1 MPFFIITNI
10 LIITITSRAG
20 QAGGGSFKKQGEPE
34 NPKDKPDT
42 CKPILNERL
51 MSCVQFVIWVSLV
64 LKYVNSCK
72 PGCKSKDPAAP
83 CTFGHFLL
91 QALSCR
97 TIVMNA
103 KRLPAGNACNKL
115 PGALK
120 RLVERWFVY
129 REIPQVDDINKGN
142 ASVLFSLLCLCG
154 PPLPPS
160 FLKVHSFYGL
170 FEEPPWSMHYKML
183 NICSLQNAFLASS
196 RGHFIEAV
204 WGHFLL
210 QNALLECFFCNHRKA
225 FYRWRRCSLRY
236 LTSQLVSHFV
246 VTCRFRI
253 IIYHNPG
260 RSIL

>member
-1 MPFFIITNI
+1 MLEYARNV
-10 LIITITSRAG
+10 
-20 QAGGGSFKKQGEPE
+20 QAGKQGEPE

-97 TIVMNA
+97 ASVTNA

-154 PPLPPS
+154 LPLPPS

-170 FEEPPWSMHYKML
+170 FEELFH
-183 NICSLQNAFLASS
+183 NS
-196 RGHFIEAV
+196 RV
-204 WGHFLL
+204 
-210 QNALLECFFCNHRKA
+210 
-225 FYRWRRCSLRY
+225 
-236 LTSQLVSHFV
+236 
-246 VTCRFRI
+246 
-253 IIYHNPG
+253 P
-260 RSIL
+260 

>member
-1 MPFFIITNI
+1 
-10 LIITITSRAG
+10 
-20 QAGGGSFKKQGEPE
+20 
-34 NPKDKPDT
+34 
-42 CKPILNERL
+42 

-83 CTFGHFLL
+83 CTFGHFLQ

-154 PPLPPS
+154 LPLPPLS
-160 FLKVHSFYGL
+160 KMSYSGNLPPSLCRFFLH
-170 FEEPPWSMHYKML
+170 HTCQQ
-183 NICSLQNAFLASS
+183 NLQQSVTPLFLAVSQ
-196 RGHFIEAV
+196 RH
-204 WGHFLL
+204 
-210 QNALLECFFCNHRKA
+210 
-225 FYRWRRCSLRY
+225 LR
-236 LTSQLVSHFV
+236 
-246 VTCRFRI
+246 
-253 IIYHNPG
+253 
-260 RSIL
+260 